1 MQIGGRGRR
10 GAVRRPVRA
19 GLAHVLSRVDRAHAQ
34 VSGEL
39 GNGYADVVAAA
50 DVALYGGLC
59 ALATLERPELR
70 SAVVDNVAFRE
81 FLDAHP
87 EARRLASWQCCVTS
101 GRAISCCC
109 CWRGL
114 QALRKLKSLRGMLLH
129 MFACQVQAC
138 LRACPGN

>member
-1 MQIGGRGRR
+1 MSQQQMS
-10 GAVRRPVRA
+10 GA
-19 GLAHVLSRVDRAHAQ
+19 RAHAQ

-70 SAVVDNVAFRE
+70 AAVVDNVAFRE

-87 EARRLASWQCCVTS
+87 EARRMPPGHAACSQDSRCQLLLLLAR
-101 GRAISCCC
+101 RAGIQAADELLHVFACASELPQ
-109 CWRGL
+109 RGL
-114 QALRKLKSLRGMLLH
+114 RPTRDI
-129 MFACQVQAC
+129 
-138 LRACPGN
+138 

>member
-1 MQIGGRGRR
+1 M
-10 GAVRRPVRA
+10 AA
-19 GLAHVLSRVDRAHAQ
+19 CACWLDAHVLSTVNRVHAQ

-87 EARRLASWQCCVTS
+87 EARHTPP
-101 GRAISCCC
+101 GRA
-109 CWRGL
+109 
-114 QALRKLKSLRGMLLH
+114 A
-129 MFACQVQAC
+129 
-138 LRACPGN
+138 

>member
-1 MQIGGRGRR
+1 MRR
-10 GAVRRPVRA
+10 GGFSQQP
-19 GLAHVLSRVDRAHAQ
+19 LNSNTFAHAQ

-70 SAVVDNVAFRE
+70 AAVVDNVAFRE

-87 EARRLASWQCCVTS
+87 EARHCHMPPGSA
-101 GRAISCCC
+101 A
-109 CWRGL
+109 WRSSKPYQLMSNAGI
-114 QALRKLKSLRGMLLH
+114 
-129 MFACQVQAC
+129 V
-138 LRACPGN
+138 